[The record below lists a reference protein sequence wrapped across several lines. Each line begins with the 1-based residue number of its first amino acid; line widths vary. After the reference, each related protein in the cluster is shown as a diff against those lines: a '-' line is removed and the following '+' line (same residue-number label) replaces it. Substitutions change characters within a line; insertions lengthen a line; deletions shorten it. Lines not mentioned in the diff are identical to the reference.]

1 MKHQRGT
8 DGTPSAEQVE
18 GVVSL
23 EKALLVD
30 VCLGMP
36 LGKWFDSI
44 ERSET
49 EEIIAAAPD
58 TAILRSDQLALLKA
72 AYARRNKAVTA
83 AVNAISRMADAC
95 VAQGVFSV
103 ATKSRP
109 APSGSLNDYCSL
121 AKYWWPNPETENGL
135 PYVRKDGEVNPE
147 CYGDGYDYLK
157 LVRFSEAT
165 VILALSAYLTG
176 KREHAAHLESL
187 LQTWFLDE
195 NTRQTPHFEYAQ
207 LTPGAEGPR
216 GAGLV
221 EARFLV
227 YVTDAVRLLEGAGFL
242 PPAVADAVRGWFSNL
257 LTWFRTSRPGAVS
270 EHASNNIAFWHDV
283 QLIAYADFCGRDDL
297 VVETLQSVM
306 PRTAD
311 QISDDGALTHEL
323 KRSRPYDY
331 VAFTLAAMALIS
343 GLGEKHGITLW
354 DQPEADGRN
363 FQAAHDWLLAATH
376 SRPLIEQLLPRGPTT
391 TGFDLGHVL
400 EIGLRVR
407 GAERASL
414 AQKEVAQAAELKV
427 QELQAELASSRQGR
441 NSEEF
446 RNLRRRYA
454 HQLRTIRNARRRAD
468 ARVRQVLVT
477 LNEERK
483 ESASYRKRLEAELEV
498 LKQRLDEKLALL
510 KSLEGKADTE
520 LRKAVELSSSLQKK
534 YLLES
539 IRRRA
544 ARAREAEM
552 IKERDILAAQLNRII
567 EEMEKTR
574 RAHEMEQ
581 SLRESMS
588 TELKEKVRV
597 IDDLRTNHDREIR
610 FLQAQ
615 VDAGKAM
622 WEYYA
627 KKSED
632 YRQQCMNARKELASA
647 KRNQEKLQAK
657 VDEIQDVCA
666 VQARKLDEL
675 NRRVKILDKQTR
687 DIAGYALK
695 LEGSLKAVHE
705 STSWKVTRPLRAIIL
720 LLTGRKPRK
729 PRVPKKP
736 ESLKRVLKEIR
747 ERV

>member
-1 MKHQRGT
+1 
-8 DGTPSAEQVE
+8 
-18 GVVSL
+18 
-23 EKALLVD
+23 
-30 VCLGMP
+30 
-36 LGKWFDSI
+36 
-44 ERSET
+44 
-49 EEIIAAAPD
+49 
-58 TAILRSDQLALLKA
+58 
-72 AYARRNKAVTA
+72 VT
-83 AVNAISRMADAC
+83 
-95 VAQGVFSV
+95 
-103 ATKSRP
+103 
-109 APSGSLNDYCSL
+109 
-121 AKYWWPNPETENGL
+121 
-135 PYVRKDGEVNPE
+135 
-147 CYGDGYDYLK
+147 
-157 LVRFSEAT
+157 
-165 VILALSAYLTG
+165 
-176 KREHAAHLESL
+176 
-187 LQTWFLDE
+187 
-195 NTRQTPHFEYAQ
+195 
-207 LTPGAEGPR
+207 
-216 GAGLV
+216 
-221 EARFLV
+221 
-227 YVTDAVRLLEGAGFL
+227 
-242 PPAVADAVRGWFSNL
+242 
-257 LTWFRTSRPGAVS
+257 
-270 EHASNNIAFWHDV
+270 
-283 QLIAYADFCGRDDL
+283 
-297 VVETLQSVM
+297 
-306 PRTAD
+306 
-311 QISDDGALTHEL
+311 
-323 KRSRPYDY
+323 
-331 VAFTLAAMALIS
+331 
-343 GLGEKHGITLW
+343 
-354 DQPEADGRN
+354 
-363 FQAAHDWLLAATH
+363 QAAD
-376 SRPLIEQLLPRGPTT
+376 
-391 TGFDLGHVL
+391 V
-400 EIGLRVR
+400 
-407 GAERASL
+407 
-414 AQKEVAQAAELKV
+414 KV
-427 QELQAELASSRQGR
+427 QELQAELASGVQGR

-520 LRKAVELSSSLQKK
+520 LRKAVELSNSLQKK